1 MIRINRL
8 PGLLPGPRG
17 PDLMGSGNSG
27 TLFQMYWNLLPA
39 LGGIGLFLI
48 GMLLLTGGLKTLA
61 GARLRSILGRFTST
75 PATGAATGAVTTAAI
90 QSSSATTVAAVGFV
104 ASGLLTF
111 PQALG
116 IIFGAN
122 IGTTMTGWL
131 VAILGFK
138 LDLGQAMLPVTLL
151 GALLALS
158 GKRRISSLGKA
169 LAGFSLIFI
178 GLEQMKSGLEA
189 FQGIVTPAD
198 FPTDSFAGRLKLVA
212 VGVLIT
218 LVTQSSSAGVATAL
232 VALSTGAVNF
242 QQAAALVIGMDVGT
256 TFTAVLATLGGGTMA
271 RRTGFAHVIY
281 NLMTG
286 VLAFLLLGPY
296 AAALLHWAGPGDSLT
311 ALVAFHS
318 FFNIL
323 GVIIILPFARPFAR
337 FIEFLIPDRGAV
349 LTQSLDHLIL
359 RDPEAAAAAAKVAV
373 NRLTKAAIHHLRWI
387 TAAPGTGKSI
397 YEWNHLASALS
408 ETRTYLDK
416 IELPD
421 NASAAFSEIKGMYH
435 ILDHLDRLL
444 YRCTQTDRINELP
457 NDARLRRITGG
468 LTLSTANLGHAG
480 DTDECEKLLNRV
492 RHIMLKQR
500 GAQRDRLISE
510 AADGSLPD
518 ETAWTRLDA
527 VRWLHRVSYHLW
539 RIQLHLNLLE
549 NSSAGPRLKTVRV
562 EEAKLDV
569 ESD

>member
-1 MIRINRL
+1 MLSRR
-8 PGLLPGPRG
+8 
-17 PDLMGSGNSG
+17 NSG
-27 TLFQMYWNLLPA
+27 TLVQMYWDVLPA

-104 ASGLLTF
+104 AAGLLTF

-138 LDLGQAMLPVTLL
+138 LDLGQAMLPVVLL

-158 GKRRISSLGKA
+158 GSRKVSHLGQA

-178 GLEQMKSGLEA
+178 GIEQMKSGLDA

-198 FPTDSFAGRLKLVA
+198 FPPDSWAGRLKLVA
-212 VGVLIT
+212 LGVLIT

-232 VALSTGAVNF
+232 AALSAGAVNF
-242 QQAAALVIGMDVGT
+242 PQAAALVIGMDVGT

-271 RRTGFAHVIY
+271 RRTGVAHVVY

-286 VLAFLLLGPY
+286 AMAFFLLGPF
-296 AAALLHWAGPGDSLT
+296 AAAVAYWHGAAQPLT

-318 FFNIL
+318 LFNLL
-323 GVIIILPFARPFAR
+323 GVILILPFARPFAR
-337 FIEFLIPDRGAV
+337 LIEVLIPDRGAA

-359 RDPEAAAAAAKVAV
+359 QDPAAATAAAKATVD
-373 NRLTKAAIHHLRWI
+373 RLAKAAVHYLRSL
-387 TAAPGTGKSI
+387 TGSAAAGGSSAR
-397 YEWNHLASALS
+397 HDRLAAAVSD
-408 ETRTYLDK
+408 TRAYLDR
-416 IELPD
+416 IELP
-421 NASAAFSEIKGMYH
+421 ASTSPEFGEIKGMYH

-444 YRCTQTDRINELP
+444 YRCTQTERISELP
-457 NDARLRRITGG
+457 RDRRLRR
-468 LTLSTANLGHAG
+468 LTRVLALATAGFEDVTRPGH
-480 DTDECEKLLNRV
+480 CETTLNRL
-492 RHIMLKQR
+492 RRLMRAQQQS
-500 GAQRDRLISE
+500 QRDRLISE
-510 AADGSLPD
+510 AADGTLPD
-518 ETAWTRLDA
+518 DIAWTRLDA

-539 RIQLHLNLLE
+539 RMRVHLNLLDSNAAADLRTARGDE
-549 NSSAGPRLKTVRV
+549 ARLDAG
-562 EEAKLDV
+562 LD
-569 ESD
+569 